1 MSQSTNNSNIISST
15 SLCMFVRSHGSKA
28 MVSEF
33 VNTQTGETFT
43 KVTFPN
49 AKFSAN
55 SKDSN
60 GNSLEG
66 KTLTA
71 SWGKSLQG
79 GLTAQQVAQQK
90 DQLQV
95 IELDRPEH
103 YMACRMGELK
113 GDLIDVEW

>member
-1 MSQSTNNSNIISST
+1 
-15 SLCMFVRSHGSKA
+15 MFVRSHGSKA

-33 VNTQTGETFT
+33 VNKETGETFT
-43 KVTFPN
+43 KVVFPN
-49 AKFSAN
+49 AKFTQGDLA
-55 SKDSN
+55 
-60 GNSLEG
+60 G

-71 SWGKSLQG
+71 SWGKSLAG

-103 YMACRMGELK
+103 YMVCRQGQLQGEV
-113 GDLIDVEW
+113 IDVEW